1 MAKTIDCGKVNP
13 ESGCG
18 HVIQAETE
26 EELMRKVA
34 KHAKED
40 HGLEPT
46 PELLERVQA
55 HIEDV

>member
-1 MAKTIDCGKVNP
+1 MTKMIDCAKVNP

-18 HVIQAETE
+18 HVIRAETE

-34 KHAKED
+34 EHATSD

-46 PELLERVQA
+46 AELIEQVKA
-55 HIEDV
+55 HIQEV